1 MEANILRFERDTEN
15 KKYFICPLH
24 RATRIVSINEKKCH
38 AFRGC
43 LGVMSSSVSSA
54 SPLFADG
61 LEGETGIGAGELG
74 VGIRGED
81 LVAGDADL
89 NLGDLRN

>member
-1 MEANILRFERDTEN
+1 
-15 KKYFICPLH
+15 
-24 RATRIVSINEKKCH
+24 
-38 AFRGC
+38 
-43 LGVMSSSVSSA
+43 MSLSVSLA

-61 LEGETGIGAGELG
+61 LEGETGIGTSELG
-74 VGIRGED
+74 VGVRGED

>member
-15 KKYFICPLH
+15 RIYFISPLH
-24 RATRIVSINEKKCH
+24 RATRIVCINEKKCH
-38 AFRGC
+38 AFWGR
-43 LGVMSSSVSSA
+43 LGVMSLSVSSA
-54 SPLFADG
+54 SPLFVDG
-61 LEGETGIGAGELG
+61 LEGETGISTGELG
-74 VGIRGED
+74 VSIRGED